1 MKINNVETLFEK
13 TLQDSQLSLK
23 QQDVL
28 KASLK
33 LFAIQGFDRTTSSE
47 IAAQAG
53 VSEGTVFKQFKTE
66 QGILKALLEPFIE
79 QVIPMA
85 ATEFLS
91 EIKLNQF
98 SDFESF
104 LHYVIQDRMTF
115 AVANLQQLKVFL
127 QEIIHNPKVLET
139 LSTKWAT
146 MVRGNINRLLG
157 YFKQQGQLVDW
168 PDERIIRYFVS
179 TVLGYILPLVLFDVT
194 GAFDV
199 EQKSAEATEF
209 LVCGLTPK
217 SE

>member
-28 KASLK
+28 KASLN

-53 VSEGTVFKQFKTE
+53 VSEGTVFKQFKTK

-146 MVRGNINRLLG
+146 VVRGNINRLL
-157 YFKQQGQLVDW
+157 
-168 PDERIIRYFVS
+168 S
-179 TVLGYILPLVLFDVT
+179 
-194 GAFDV
+194 
-199 EQKSAEATEF
+199 
-209 LVCGLTPK
+209 
-217 SE
+217 